1 MRTLFVTMLLFA
13 AVSGK
18 RGGRGR
24 GGDQVSRGSERAEEV
39 RGRGRG
45 RPEESRGRGRGRGR
59 PEESRGR
66 GRGRGRPEE
75 SRGRGRGRGRPE
87 ESRGSG
93 RVNRMNKLF
102 CSAEAG
108 AMEMDFML
116 MSKNKPRNPNKIMGE
131 VSGFTAGATFDAFLV
146 DACGSALAD
155 GQLAEL

>member
-39 RGRGRG
+39 
-45 RPEESRGRGRGRGR
+45 
-59 PEESRGR
+59 
-66 GRGRGRPEE
+66 
-75 SRGRGRGRGRPE
+75 RGRGRGRPE